1 MIVRIV
7 ATLLLLV
14 LSQFAHADGVARTGD
29 GNMIVFK
36 DAPCKHE
43 KVLALI
49 KPEYRDQFKQAAIL
63 WQGKGFA
70 ACWAVH
76 GDDPDTIVVVD
87 ETGDSGAIPRRV
99 INFDE
104 RV

>member
-29 GNMIVFK
+29 GNMVVFR
-36 DAPCKHE
+36 DAPCATE
-43 KVLALI
+43 KVLAQI

-63 WQGKGFA
+63 WQGKGYA
-70 ACWAVH
+70 ACWAP
-76 GDDPDTIVVVD
+76 DPRNPGTVFVAD
-87 ETGDSGAIPRRV
+87 ETGDSGSIPLQAIT
-99 INFDE
+99 FDE